1 MDRIITVF
9 KVCQLPMNTL
19 CSVITDGGEKAT
31 ASLIGTENV
40 LWIWCCVH
48 RLSLVFQES
57 FSMFPQHIAERKALF
72 LVMLRKI
79 VNFCIVNFEKL
90 SPYLK
95 LPDGCKQVNKEEF
108 VINFIRRKNFKKIV
122 IHDGW
127 DILMLYYL

>member
-1 MDRIITVF
+1 
-9 KVCQLPMNTL
+9 
-19 CSVITDGGEKAT
+19 
-31 ASLIGTENV
+31 
-40 LWIWCCVH
+40 
-48 RLSLVFQES
+48 
-57 FSMFPQHIAERKALF
+57 MFPQHIAERKALF

-127 DILMLYYL
+127 NILMLYYL